1 MLAVLV
7 GFRESKGMAWTG
19 STDMDMVVALGWLAR
34 IAITNGNGNGNV
46 VERTARQQRRGEKI
60 AEIL

>member
-1 MLAVLV
+1 M
-7 GFRESKGMAWTG
+7 
-19 STDMDMVVALGWLAR
+19 DMDMVVALGWLAR
-34 IAITNGNGNGNV
+34 IAITNGNGNV

>member
-19 STDMDMVVALGWLAR
+19 SMDMDMVVALGWLAR
-34 IAITNGNGNGNV
+34 IAITNGNGNV